1 MRMRK
6 IIIALSAITLFSLS
20 CKQQGSLD
28 RRDYDKT
35 IIYINNHASAFPQCD
50 NIYKHYINLNF
61 NFVGFSADSM
71 EIVVLSKYKII
82 YKGYKTSNVSSNLL
96 YSCEDCFLSDLEV
109 FYIILLDHNN
119 KIAYQ
124 FQEKESYVSSEL
136 QNERFFLYSD
146 GTYRLVHNNW
156 FWDLL
161 F

>member
-6 IIIALSAITLFSLS
+6 IIIALLAITLFSLS
-20 CKQQGSLD
+20 CKQQGCLD

-35 IIYINNHASAFPQCD
+35 IIYINNHVSAFPQCD

-71 EIVVLSKYKII
+71 EIVVLSKYKIL
-82 YKGYKTSNVSSNLL
+82 YKGYKTSNVLSNLL
-96 YSCEDCFLSDLEV
+96 YSCKDCFLSDLEV
-109 FYIILLDHNN
+109 FYIILLDHKN

-124 FQEKESYVSSEL
+124 FHEKESYVSSEL

-156 FWDLL
+156 FWNLL